1 MLKTQR
7 FDKKAKKKIE
17 VDCPNVIKEYN
28 RFMGGVDLLD
38 SLIGRYKIRMRTRKW
53 FMRLFYHMVDMSMV
67 NSWLLYKR
75 TKLQL
80 GEPVKYTLVEWRK
93 DLAFTLTRQG
103 FQKSTRGRRS
113 TSFEQS
119 LKKINRTRPTVRPT
133 KDVRLDKCDHFPKT
147 DWKRGRCKYPNCSGY
162 TSFKCTKCLV
172 YLCVTKT
179 KNCFYE
185 YHC

>member
-1 MLKTQR
+1 
-7 FDKKAKKKIE
+7 
-17 VDCPNVIKEYN
+17 
-28 RFMGGVDLLD
+28 
-38 SLIGRYKIRMRTRKW
+38 
-53 FMRLFYHMVDMSMV
+53 MSIV

-147 DWKRGRCKYPNCSGY
+147 DGKRGRCPLIRDVA
-162 TSFKCTKCLV
+162 LV
-172 YLCVTKT
+172 QQSENRLIFPKIMT
-179 KNCFYE
+179 
-185 YHC
+185 